1 MGHLNAESYAR
12 LLKRPQDEPELYAHL
27 SEGCDA
33 CEAFLVTQP
42 DALLD
47 GVTDAA
53 LLSSAPAPAVDPR
66 ADETY
71 ARIRP
76 RPSSSRR
83 WVIALAA
90 MVLAVLAAALLFP
103 RPRAA
108 GDDLMKGAPVL
119 TLELQAVVKAPDGAL
134 TRVERG
140 ATVPGSGALLI
151 RYHASDAA
159 TGSLVVIRDGKREVL
174 GPVQLEGGTHDLTR
188 DGALLGVGLE
198 GERGRLIIRIEAV
211 SSAAELEVNVGP

>member
-12 LLKRPQDEPELYAHL
+12 LMKRPQDEAELYAHL

-33 CEAFLVTQP
+33 CEAFLASQP
-42 DALLD
+42 DPLLD

-53 LLSSAPAPAVDPR
+53 LLSSARAPDIDPR
-66 ADETY
+66 AEATY
-71 ARIRP
+71 QRIRP
-76 RPSSSRR
+76 RPSSSTRR
-83 WVIALAA
+83 WVMALAA
-90 MVLAVLAAALLFP
+90 MLLAFVAAALLVS
-103 RPRAA
+103 RPREA
-108 GDDLMKGAPVL
+108 GDGLKGAPVL

-134 TRVERG
+134 TRVVRG
-140 ATVPGSGALLI
+140 ATVPGSGTLLI

-159 TGSLVVIRDGKREVL
+159 TAKLVVIRDGKREVL

-188 DGALLGVGLE
+188 DGALLGLGLD
-198 GERGRLIIRIEAV
+198 GERGRLTVRLEAV